1 MYGVGSNQIDIT
13 LTPGSGGILE
23 VILDGEKLYDR
34 KAEDG
39 KYPDLPRVRELKKV
53 LKEKLEKLEAVP
65 A

>member
-1 MYGVGSNQIDIT
+1 MAIT

-23 VILDGEKLYDR
+23 VVLDGEKILDR

-39 KYPDLPRVRELKKV
+39 KYPDLPRIREIKKALK
-53 LKEKLEKLEAVP
+53 EKLEAVP